1 LPADPQHDPL
11 DVPAL
16 IGAID
21 GAGLQA
27 VHVRSAAP
35 DRPTLLG
42 RPELGERLHPE
53 SLARLRAQSG
63 VGRDAVLVVA
73 DGLAPRAAESHAIPV
88 LQAAVP
94 RLEAAGW
101 RIGPIV
107 VAEQGSVPLGDEI
120 GRAVGARL
128 AVVLLGEPAGGGA
141 AESLGIYVTWD
152 PAGGRTYEERN
163 RIADVRPGG
172 VSTGAAV
179 AGLIRLMTEARAR
192 RRSGKALEEDTG
204 ASDA

>member
-1 LPADPQHDPL
+1 MPADPLHHAL

-16 IGAID
+16 IGALEGD
-21 GAGLQA
+21 GLQA
-27 VHVRSAAP
+27 VHVRSAAG
-35 DRPTLLG
+35 DRAALLS
-42 RPELGERLHPE
+42 RPELGHRLDAE
-53 SLARLRAQSG
+53 SRARLRAQSG

-73 DGLAPRAAESHAIPV
+73 DGLAARAVESHALPV
-88 LQAAVP
+88 LRAAVT

-120 GRAVGARL
+120 GAAAGARL
-128 AVVLLGEPAGGGA
+128 AVVLLGEPAGA
-141 AESLGIYVTWD
+141 ERPESLGIYLTWD
-152 PAGGRTYEERN
+152 PAPGRTARERN

-172 VSTGAAV
+172 VSSEAAAARLV
-179 AGLIRLMTEARAR
+179 RLMSEARAR
-192 RRSGKALEEDTG
+192 RLSGAALEDDTG